1 VEPARVSSL
10 LTFVLFLQ
18 TVTDKRTDLYN
29 RLVASYHKAKTERAE
44 MAHELEAAKGMLSL
58 SLLSSHIF
66 LFLVPAG

>member
-1 VEPARVSSL
+1 
-10 LTFVLFLQ
+10 
-18 TVTDKRTDLYN
+18 LYN
-29 RLVASYHKAKTERAE
+29 RLVSGYHKAKIERAE